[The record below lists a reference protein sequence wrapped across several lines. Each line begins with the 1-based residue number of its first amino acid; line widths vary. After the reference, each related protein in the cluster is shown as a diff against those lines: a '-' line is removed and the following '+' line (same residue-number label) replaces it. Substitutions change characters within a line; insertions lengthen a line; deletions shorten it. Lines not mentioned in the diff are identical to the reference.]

1 LLLYLNK
8 LRQINISKFTK
19 AHELLEDKFTFALTK
34 YNKTIELILLILGVK
49 FFLVNNFNNNNKEEK
64 VSNVIVKGL
73 LPKDKVQLNLLY
85 FVDSCR

>member
-1 LLLYLNK
+1 MLLYLNK

-19 AHELLEDKFTFALTK
+19 AHELLEDKFTFALPK
-34 YNKTIELILLILGVK
+34 YNKTIELILGVK

>member
-1 LLLYLNK
+1 MN
-8 LRQINISKFTK
+8 F
-19 AHELLEDKFTFALTK
+19 LEDKFTFALTK
-34 YNKTIELILLILGVK
+34 YNKTIELILGVK

>member
-1 LLLYLNK
+1 MN
-8 LRQINISKFTK
+8 F
-19 AHELLEDKFTFALTK
+19 LEDKFTFALTK
-34 YNKTIELILLILGVK
+34 YNKTIELILGVS
-49 FFLVNNFNNNNKEEK
+49 FLVNNFNNNNKEEK

>member
-1 LLLYLNK
+1 MN
-8 LRQINISKFTK
+8 F
-19 AHELLEDKFTFALTK
+19 LEDKFTFALTK
-34 YNKTIELILLILGVK
+34 YNKTIELILGVSL
-49 FFLVNNFNNNNKEEK
+49 LVNNFNNNNKEEK

>member
-1 LLLYLNK
+1 LLLYLNN

-34 YNKTIELILLILGVK
+34 YNKTIELILGVK

>member
-1 LLLYLNK
+1 MLLYLNK

-34 YNKTIELILLILGVK
+34 YNKTIELILGVK

-73 LPKDKVQLNLLY
+73 LPKDTVQLNLLY

>member
-34 YNKTIELILLILGVK
+34 YNKTIEFNLRSKV
-49 FFLVNNFNNNNKEEK
+49 FLVNNFNNNNKEEK